1 MAKILQVI
9 ANNLKHGPATVRL
22 PGSVPVPEGFR
33 GRVRIDPAHCLA
45 CGMCSYVCVS
55 NAITGLNGPAA
66 FQWAY
71 DPGRCT
77 FCARCMERCPGSA
90 LSMECAPAPIYRKR
104 GDLRVSFDIALP
116 ACPECGAPNRPVT
129 SNLVD
134 LAFGETITD
143 ELRAVMKLCPTCRRR
158 RMSSAFAEALHGK
171 E

>member
-1 MAKILQVI
+1 MPKILRVI
-9 ANNLKHGPATVRL
+9 ARNLKQGPATIRL
-22 PGSVPVPEGFR
+22 PGSVPVPNGFR
-33 GRVRIDPAHCLA
+33 GRVKIDPAHCLA

-55 NAITGLNGPAA
+55 QAITGSNSPAA

-77 FCARCMERCPGSA
+77 FCARCLERCPGSA
-90 LSMECAPAPIYRKR
+90 LSMECAAAPIYRKR

-143 ELRAVMKLCPTCRRR
+143 EIRAMMNLCPSCRRR
-158 RMSSAFAEALHGK
+158 RMSNAFAQALHVK